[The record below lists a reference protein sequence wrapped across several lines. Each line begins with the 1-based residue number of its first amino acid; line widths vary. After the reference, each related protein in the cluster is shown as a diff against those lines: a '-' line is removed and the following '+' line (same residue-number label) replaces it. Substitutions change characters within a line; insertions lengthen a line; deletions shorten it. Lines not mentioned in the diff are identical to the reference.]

1 MNKMYIE
8 VLKSGIQPLEF
19 LLQEDFTVEAKSEFG
34 TFGDLIPGVFR
45 QLIDLATAFN
55 ATGDKLGKGVVYM
68 NNVLDLK
75 RWTKTPP
82 PVIQCTLKFYTKED
96 VIEDVWLPMNLFVS
110 LGILTRDKSGN
121 FVNPA
126 PSLNSVGKI
135 STLLSGKSNPPKDI
149 KGNTVI
155 GTKDY
160 VKQSLKEKILK
171 NGFVDSFSTIQ
182 SKIVSVWIPGII
194 YIPFAFVENCQPRYS
209 NQVVIDNETGME
221 YPLFGELQLSISGI
235 SSAID
240 DFFLDSNRVRVDTT
254 GIIPSSID
262 SYKKNTTSDFNK
274 LKEEA
279 EKEQEASGKEPK
291 DIAG

>member
-1 MNKMYIE
+1 MNKIYIE

-45 QLIDLATAFN
+45 QFIDLATAFN
-55 ATGDKLGKGVVYM
+55 ATGDKIAKGVVFM

-96 VIEDVWLPMNLFVS
+96 VYEDVWLPMNLFVS

-135 STLLSGKSNPPKDI
+135 STLLSDKSAPPKD
-149 KGNTVI
+149 KEGNVQV

-160 VKQSLKEKILK
+160 TKKPLKDQIAT
-171 NGFVDSFSTIQ
+171 NGFIDSFSTIQ
-182 SKIVSVWIPGII
+182 SKLLSIWIPGVI
-194 YIPFAFVENCQPRYS
+194 YLPFAFIENCRPKYS
-209 NQVVIDNETGME
+209 NQVVVKDDGME
-221 YPLFGELQLSISGI
+221 YPLFGELELSISGI
-235 SSAID
+235 SSAMD
-240 DFFLDSNRVRVDTT
+240 DFFLDSNRVRVDPK
-254 GIIPSSID
+254 GITPATID
-262 SYKKNTTSDFNK
+262 NYKKNTTSDLDK

>member
-96 VIEDVWLPMNLFVS
+96 VYEDVWLPMILFVS

-135 STLLSGKSNPPKDI
+135 STLLSDKTSPSKD
-149 KGNTVI
+149 KI
-155 GTKDY
+155 GTKDFT
-160 VKQSLKEKILK
+160 KKPLRDQIST
-171 NGFVDSFSTIQ
+171 NGFINSFSTIQ
-182 SKIVSVWIPGII
+182 SKIISIWIPGVI
-194 YIPFAFVENCQPRYS
+194 YLPFAFVENCQPKYS
-209 NQVVIDNETGME
+209 NQVVIDDKTGME

-235 SSAID
+235 SSAMD
-240 DFFLDSNRVRVDTT
+240 DFFLDSNRVRVDSKGITPATIDNYNKTT
-254 GIIPSSID
+254 A
-262 SYKKNTTSDFNK
+262 SDFNTLTQK
-274 LKEEA
+274 AKEA
-279 EKEQEASGKEPK
+279 DKETKGEPK
-291 DIAG
+291 DLAG